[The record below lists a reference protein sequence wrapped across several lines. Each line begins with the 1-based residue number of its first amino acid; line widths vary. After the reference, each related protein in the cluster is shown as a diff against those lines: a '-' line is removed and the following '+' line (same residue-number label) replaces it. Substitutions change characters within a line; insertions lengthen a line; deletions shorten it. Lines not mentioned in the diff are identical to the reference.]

1 MADPASPHQRGGKAL
16 CPPQGTPN
24 LLPEPDPLLATHG
37 YVNLSLNKI
46 KEEIQSFIPT
56 SHISGAQWSN
66 RACGYCTAG
75 CRPRISPFLQE
86 ALSSGTAQSLEKL
99 SEEAAVSLLPDPAG
113 APAHRQG
120 VCQGSLPAACL
131 MLRAEPQCR
140 RPLLTQPLMARGSS
154 HSIPHTKPTDN
165 GPNLIFKNLHLK
177 ATRQTRKRKQHI
189 LM

>member
-1 MADPASPHQRGGKAL
+1 MKQPLLPCWRGGVADPASPHQRGGKAL

-99 SEEAAVSLLPDPAG
+99 SEEAAVSLLPDRSSMYEVFSLIVSQINLMATPRG
-113 APAHRQG
+113 
-120 VCQGSLPAACL
+120 GSHLTSILCTRT
-131 MLRAEPQCR
+131 LRAQECDK
-140 RPLLTQPLMARGSS
+140 TA
-154 HSIPHTKPTDN
+154 
-165 GPNLIFKNLHLK
+165 LK
-177 ATRQTRKRKQHI
+177 ITRMT
-189 LM
+189 LG